1 MKKSRRSRLY
11 YVIYAVLEDHEYRR
25 HAAYDEK
32 HDEDQIIETLK
43 AQYGD
48 KVRIESIDEFD
59 SFYGWEKVYPQ
70 IEEA

>member
-1 MKKSRRSRLY
+1 MKKNRHNRLY

-25 HAAYDEK
+25 HAGYSEK
-32 HDEDQIIETLK
+32 CDKDQIIETLK
-43 AQYGD
+43 TQYGN
-48 KVRIESIDEFD
+48 KVRVESIDEFD